1 MARTTYT
8 LVYNGTRDFAL
19 DLTFERD
26 RFVRHIFRKGE
37 TLDVTDTAGP
47 DELNRHPI
55 LYALLQAG
63 TFDIT
68 VVPGA
73 DDIVG
78 VEAALSD
85 DAPLDVDATGS
96 ADPGVANGAARS
108 DHVHEIGLLAVDT
121 GNLAAGA
128 VTTAKIDAAAVTG
141 VELAS
146 GSVASSH
153 TANAASGV
161 GIVSVIR
168 RTLTAAGPGAADDV
182 AIYTA
187 NAPYTFR
194 VLDAVAYI
202 STAIGASTL
211 ELRDTAGGGG
221 TLMVSSIDSGTAG
234 TARPAGVTPLVTSTI
249 AANGS
254 LTVRRSDNGVAGELL
269 ITIVREA

>member
-78 VEAALSD
+78 VEATLSD
-85 DAPLDVDATGS
+85 DAPVDVAATGGD
-96 ADPGVANGAARS
+96 DPGVANGASRS
-108 DHVHEIGLLAVDT
+108 DHVHALGALVVDT
-121 GNLAAGA
+121 GNIAANA
-128 VTTAKIDAAAVTG
+128 VTTAKILDANVTAG
-141 VELAS
+141 KLADGIVS
-146 GSVASSH
+146 TAK

-161 GIVSVIR
+161 GVISVIR
-168 RTLTAAGPGAADDV
+168 ATLTGAAPGAADDV

-202 STAIGASTL
+202 SAAVAGTL
-211 ELRDTAGGGG
+211 EVRDTAGGAG
-221 TLMVSSIDSGTAG
+221 TLLAGAIDTTAEGVARAAG
-234 TARPAGVTPLVTSTI
+234 TTPTATAQV
-249 AANGS
+249 AANGT
-254 LTVRRSDNGVAGELL
+254 LTVRRSDRSAAGEIL